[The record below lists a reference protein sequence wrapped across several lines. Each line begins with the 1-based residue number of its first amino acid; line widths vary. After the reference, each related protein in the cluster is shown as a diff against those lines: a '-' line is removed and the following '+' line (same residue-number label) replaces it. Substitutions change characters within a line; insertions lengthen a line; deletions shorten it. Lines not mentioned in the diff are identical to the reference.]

1 MFIALFEVLQ
11 QVMINELLLHLVL
24 QEWLHHSIKV
34 LSIVLSQ
41 VEVKLM
47 AHKLRIVSVLLIRA

>member
-1 MFIALFEVLQ
+1 
-11 QVMINELLLHLVL
+11 
-24 QEWLHHSIKV
+24 
-34 LSIVLSQ
+34 VLSQ